1 MTNLGAMNIG
11 AFVESERLHGSTL
24 LVPEIETLCADLTE
38 RSLAERLL
46 MPGLDSRRADIILGG
61 GILLLH
67 ALAHIDSERIEICTR
82 GLRWGVLYD
91 RFLPNPSNV

>member
-1 MTNLGAMNIG
+1 MTNLGAMNMG

-24 LVPEIETLCADLTE
+24 LVPEIESLCTLLTE
-38 RSLAERLL
+38 SSLAKRLSI
-46 MPGLDSRRADIILGG
+46 PGLDARRADIILGG

-91 RFLPNPSNV
+91 RFLPNPSN